1 MTDKQ
6 TDIQTHKNKTLCF
19 QANGKCYGDAVYL
32 MSPGND
38 TISLCGN
45 RDGLSLKLQDY
56 KDNLS
61 VAFKSLNKSS
71 FPGFSCR
78 LKWGGEEVED
88 VKIEHT
94 ELLKGEFNSGIT
106 LGTRD

>member
-1 MTDKQ
+1 
-6 TDIQTHKNKTLCF
+6 
-19 QANGKCYGDAVYL
+19 

-94 ELLKGEFNSGIT
+94 ELLKGEFNSKST
-106 LGTRD
+106 LALGYKRLNGLQIPTKKSFKVSNL

>member
-1 MTDKQ
+1 
-6 TDIQTHKNKTLCF
+6 
-19 QANGKCYGDAVYL
+19 

-78 LKWGGEEVED
+78 LKMEKD
-88 VKIEHT
+88 LDDDIKIEQT
-94 ELLKGEFNSGIT
+94 ELLKGKFKSMSST
-106 LGTRD
+106 LGTRVNGL

>member
-1 MTDKQ
+1 
-6 TDIQTHKNKTLCF
+6 
-19 QANGKCYGDAVYL
+19 

-45 RDGLSLKLQDY
+45 RDGLSLKLQAY

-78 LKWGGEEVED
+78 LKMEKD
-88 VKIEHT
+88 LDDDIKIEQT
-94 ELLKGEFNSGIT
+94 ELLKGKFKSMSST
-106 LGTRD
+106 LGTRGDERPLNPH